1 MTKYILVISIITT
14 QLIWNISDQLVRES
28 WMTEE
33 QSEQDFGKENTKKE
47 KEINLSSF
55 FSEAINCPAKSLAAE
70 QNPFSFRVE
79 HSLVNTTFLSV
90 SFLKI
95 PLYLLQSC
103 IRI

>member
-33 QSEQDFGKENTKKE
+33 QSEQDFGKESTKKE

-55 FSEAINCPAKSLAAE
+55 FSEDIRCTPLACNKEVASI
-70 QNPFSFRVE
+70 SFPVK
-79 HSLVNTTFLSV
+79 HSLVDRKFLSIP
-90 SFLKI
+90 FLKV
-95 PLYLLQSC
+95 PLYILQSC